1 MPDNSGKPD
10 HLNECVA
17 LLDVAR
23 LVIRDDSMPVS
34 ERANELHRLLG
45 RIDGH
50 LSAAELQAEFTDV
63 TR

>member
-1 MPDNSGKPD
+1 VTD

-34 ERANELHRLLG
+34 ERASELHRLLG

-50 LSAAELQAEFTDV
+50 LSAAELQAEV
-63 TR
+63 TS